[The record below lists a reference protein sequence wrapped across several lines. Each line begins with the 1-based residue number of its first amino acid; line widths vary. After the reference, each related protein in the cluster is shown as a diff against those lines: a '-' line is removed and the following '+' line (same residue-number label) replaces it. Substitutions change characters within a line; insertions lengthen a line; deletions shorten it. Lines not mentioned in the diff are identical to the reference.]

1 MENKR
6 VEELRKLHTCLLVL
20 PRRKAVSVQKF
31 ALWLNYRD
39 GVGRKLD
46 KKTLTFK
53 RRQEL

>member
-6 VEELRKLHTCLLVL
+6 VEELRKLHACLLVL

-39 GVGRKLD
+39 GEGRKLD

-53 RRQEL
+53 RRPEL

>member
-6 VEELRKLHTCLLVL
+6 VEELRKLHACLLVL